1 MLFRVRAW
9 RIRRRIKRYRLFAV
23 STRQDQRERGRT
35 MESVQQQFLESVKP
49 MHDCYV
55 DPSRNHADLVI
66 PNNRPNLEVLRTL
79 EARLRAVL

>member
-1 MLFRVRAW
+1 
-9 RIRRRIKRYRLFAV
+9 
-23 STRQDQRERGRT
+23 
-35 MESVQQQFLESVKP
+35 